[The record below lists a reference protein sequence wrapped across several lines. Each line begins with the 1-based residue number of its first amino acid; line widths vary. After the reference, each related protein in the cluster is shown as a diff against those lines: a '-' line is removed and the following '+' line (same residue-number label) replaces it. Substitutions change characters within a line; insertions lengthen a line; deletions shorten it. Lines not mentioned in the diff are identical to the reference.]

1 MNSLANEPH
10 PHPVDVLTFGEAMA
24 SLRARGPLRLGSGL
38 DVSIAGSESNVA
50 IALARLGH
58 AAAWVGRV
66 GADSF
71 GQLVLR
77 TLRAEGVDVSAARV
91 DPEAPTGLIIFEPA
105 IAGLTRVEYRRTG
118 SAGSRLEPADLDASL
133 ARGARVLHVTGITAA
148 LSRSAAHCVAEAVG
162 AAKAAG
168 MTVCLDVNHRARLWS
183 AAQARRTLTPLLTD
197 VDIVIASPDEL
208 ALIADEGGDEG
219 GSTESNAEAVLGNGP
234 SRVVVKDGVRGAW
247 SRGRG
252 QVVHAPA
259 RKVTAIDTVGAGDAF
274 SAGYISA
281 LLDGEDEPGRLH
293 RAVTVAAFAVSGRG
307 DWESLPGRDE
317 LALLD
322 LEEGETLR

>member
-1 MNSLANEPH
+1 MAGAANGRRPR
-10 PHPVDVLTFGEAMA
+10 PVDVLTVGETMA
-24 SLRARGPLRLGSGL
+24 SLRARGPLHLGGSL
-38 DVSIAGSESNVA
+38 DLSIAGSESNVA

-77 TLRAEGVDVSAARV
+77 TLRAEGVDVDDVQV
-91 DPEAPTGLIIFEPA
+91 DPQAPTGLIIFEPA

-118 SAGSRLEPADLDASL
+118 SAGSRLEPADLDAPL

-148 LSRSAAHCVAEAVG
+148 LSQSAARCVAETVRK
-162 AAKAAG
+162 AKAAG
-168 MTVCLDVNHRARLWS
+168 TIVCLDVNHRARLWS
-183 AAQARRTLTPLLTD
+183 AQDARRTLTPLLAD
-197 VDIVIASPDEL
+197 VDIVVASPDEL
-208 ALIADEGGDEG
+208 ALIADDGETEGGT
-219 GSTESNAEAVLGNGP
+219 TESKAEAVLTCGP
-234 SRVVVKDGVRGAW
+234 SRVVVKDGARGAW
-247 SRGRG
+247 SHSRGKAI
-252 QVVHAPA
+252 HAPA

-274 SAGYISA
+274 TAGYISA
-281 LLDGEDEPGRLH
+281 LLDGADEPARLH
-293 RAVTVAAFAVSGRG
+293 RAVTVAAFAVSGHG
-307 DWESLPGRDE
+307 DWEPLPSRDE